1 MLDLSSKGIEEWLR
15 FHTEMAPHELMG
27 ISRVELPGS
36 IMPALVR
43 FGETLDYALG
53 RDAVGLSER
62 LRGDPGRDLLRTILA
77 QVGPAHCLRLLE
89 WLSQPELGPQ
99 HLLFDAL
106 LAPDP
111 RGAGEAIRALVR
123 NLHRRALLKRLFAP
137 ARLAALLAACRHVAS
152 REVAS

>member
-1 MLDLSSKGIEEWLR
+1 MLDLSSKGIGEWLR
-15 FHTEMAPHELMG
+15 LHSEVAPHDLMR
-27 ISRVELPGS
+27 ISAVELPDS
-36 IMPALVR
+36 VMPTLVR

-53 RDAVGLSER
+53 RDAAGLSER
-62 LRGDPGRDLLRTILA
+62 LRSDPGRDMLRTILA

-89 WLSQPELGPQ
+89 WLSRPELGPQ

-111 RGAGEAIRALVR
+111 KGAGEAIRTLVR

-137 ARLAALLAACRHVAS
+137 ARLAALLAACRQVAAQ
-152 REVAS
+152 EVPS